1 MKVIL
6 LRDVS
11 KLGRKYDTKD
21 VSSGYALNLLIP
33 QGSAI
38 AATPDA
44 VKRIDVMKKRAEGE
58 RKVQEEL
65 MLKNLSELE
74 GVTLRISG
82 KANEK
87 GHLFAG
93 IHREQLS
100 AELAKQT
107 NLQID
112 PSAIEVEHPIK
123 ELGEHQIYVS
133 AGGKKVSFKL
143 VIEVQPLRG

>member
-44 VKRIDVMKKRAEGE
+44 VKRIYELSSGIPRVINILADRALLAAYVENSLIVDGGMVE
-58 RKVQEEL
+58 YAEADLQGA
-65 MLKNLSELE
+65 
-74 GVTLRISG
+74 GV
-82 KANEK
+82 
-87 GHLFAG
+87 
-93 IHREQLS
+93 
-100 AELAKQT
+100 
-107 NLQID
+107 
-112 PSAIEVEHPIK
+112 
-123 ELGEHQIYVS
+123 
-133 AGGKKVSFKL
+133 
-143 VIEVQPLRG
+143 